1 MNDGSGDERFTAQAD
16 GSAARVGGA
25 PLPAPGDGSVP
36 LPAQGRSGGEPL
48 TAQWAVL
55 GKYPGQTMGYEVLG
69 SSPPERRAG
78 NFLWGAAA
86 VGAPDD
92 RDGRG
97 ALPWRVFLSGV
108 EGETAACAVV
118 ETVWDGSRDGTGAPS
133 YAWRLILLEW
143 SSASAAGL
151 TWTALNRAVA
161 AVQWPTLTAQSHPAT
176 GAAVAI
182 DVPRTAAAEPADTVD
197 RLGFEWAAGVAAL
210 LLDGQQVAIVPPQ
223 GAGLP
228 DTDERVRILDAVC
241 SLLPYG
247 CRVWLNAATWT
258 GQSDHELMLV
268 FTPAARGRQQ
278 EVCLDGGI
286 PPQPQS
292 PTACSYLVELLRLR
306 EKPKTTV
313 ELVAHLLGATTAIP
327 FRERDEAVRVLKEM
341 DLLDSEIEEI
351 RQGRGQLRNVR
362 RVLEMH
368 SSTALGEHRLAV
380 LVVFLARTAST
391 TSPARQQATEI
402 LLRYWSPLTPRLLAE
417 DILAVPASQTT
428 FVHARQYLELLREV
442 GAQQPGAFDELFVNL
457 VGAPNQDP
465 QWVAELIQMAER
477 NFGPTT
483 EAHRILIGSREV
495 GLAWLGLLLGRKN
508 PDLSALFRLVPTAL
522 RQGVGTVPGW
532 LRFAAVLSDDL
543 APDDVAES
551 DAAEFT
557 ELHSNAWRT
566 ALEAAGPSRRPAL
579 ISLLWP
585 SLREVARGQ
594 GWRELLDLLDR
605 VAPPGQPSL
614 APSVA
619 ADADLLRAVA
629 GYFSGSGL
637 GLSMPRLSKFTD
649 PEQLGDYA
657 SALVRRVDFD
667 LGPIMAEA
675 LLGDAPDDNC
685 WAVLTQLMQQRPSLE
700 SPVRDGLAQR
710 LSVDYSRWLQL
721 RLPDDLVNALSHRG
735 NLGWLHSVVGLR
747 NIIRD
752 GGSTER
758 VAQVVANACPSLS
771 FSRQMAGEIIAW
783 LGEQQPAV
791 AYELARALDERLRG
805 LGRKLHAA
813 IRLDERAGALRETL
827 MRFLESEEDCLRGYR
842 AELSGLPQVTVRQP
856 WSSSPPLGSHGGSGS
871 GSYGSSGSS
880 GHGSSG
886 SGYYGNDASQHGRS
900 APDAPPYSPPQQLG
914 PTSSSQPEYDTPST
928 YNPWQEYGGDPSTD
942 ILWTA
947 PGGPPPGHD
956 PPTQEQPQPGDQRPA
971 EKKKW
976 GGLPGL
982 PWRAKRES

>member
-278 EVCLDGGI
+278 EVCLDGGV

-428 FVHARQYLELLREV
+428 FIHARQYLELLREV

-483 EAHRILIGSREV
+483 EAAHRILIGSREV
-495 GLAWLGLLLGRKN
+495 GLAWLRLLLERKN
-508 PDLSALFRLVPTAL
+508 PDLSALFRLVPSAL
-522 RQGVGTVPGW
+522 RQGVGTAPGW
-532 LRFAAVLSDDL
+532 LRFASVLTGDL

-557 ELHSNAWRT
+557 EVHSTAWRT
-566 ALEAAGPSRRPAL
+566 ALEAADASRRPAL

-585 SLREVARGQ
+585 SLLQAARGPD
-594 GWRELLDLLDR
+594 WRELLTLLDR
-605 VAPPGQPSL
+605 VAPPGQPGL

-629 GYFSGSGL
+629 GYSSGAGL
-637 GLSMPRLSKFTD
+637 ELSMPRLREFTD
-649 PEQLGDYA
+649 PEQLGDCA
-657 SALVRRVDFD
+657 SALDRRVDFD
-667 LGPIMAEA
+667 LGPVMTEA
-675 LLGDAPDDNC
+675 LLGDEPHDNC
-685 WAVLTQLMQQRPSLE
+685 WAVLTQLMRQHPSLE
-700 SPVRDGLAQR
+700 LPVRDGLARR
-710 LSVDYSRWLQL
+710 LSADYSRWLQL
-721 RLPDDLVNALSHRG
+721 RLSDDLVNALSHRG
-735 NLGWLHSVVGLR
+735 NLGWLHSVVALR
-747 NIIRD
+747 NIVRD
-752 GGSTER
+752 GGSTGQ

-771 FSRQMAGEIIAW
+771 FSRQMAGEIIEW
-783 LGEQQPAV
+783 LGEQPPAV
-791 AYELARALDERLRG
+791 AYELARALDHRLRG
-805 LGRKLHAA
+805 LGKKLHAA

-827 MRFLESEEDCLRGYR
+827 MRFLESEEDCVRGYR
-842 AELSGLPQVTVRQP
+842 AALSGLPPVAPGQP
-856 WSSSPPLGSHGGSGS
+856 WSPSPPTGVYGGSGSHGGSGS
-871 GSYGSSGSS
+871 GSYGSSGS
-880 GHGSSG
+880 
-886 SGYYGNDASQHGRS
+886 GYFGNYTSQDGRRTPPAQPYPPQPQLPPTS
-900 APDAPPYSPPQQLG
+900 AP
-914 PTSSSQPEYDTPST
+914 QPEYDTSPTYDPLQDYGGTPST
-928 YNPWQEYGGDPSTD
+928 GIP
-942 ILWTA
+942 LTA
-947 PGGPPPGHD
+947 PGAPSAGHD
-956 PPTQEQPQPGDQRPA
+956 PPTQEQPPPREHRPT
-971 EKKKW
+971 EKKKR
-976 GGLPGL
+976 GRLLGRG
-982 PWRAKRES
+982 RREP